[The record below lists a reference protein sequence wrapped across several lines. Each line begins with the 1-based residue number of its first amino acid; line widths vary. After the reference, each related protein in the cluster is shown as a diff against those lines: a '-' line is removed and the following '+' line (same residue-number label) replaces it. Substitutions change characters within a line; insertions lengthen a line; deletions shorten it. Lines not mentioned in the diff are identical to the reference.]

1 MQTNA
6 PDTAVADRSRL
17 AYGLILTQSVVYG
30 MGDPITKLVYRVLPV
45 YPVMVVRYLLALAIL
60 LVLFRRRIAA
70 GLRACRVADWLLP
83 SLCMGGAF
91 IMGNL
96 AVERTAATNCAF
108 LRSLSSV
115 LTPLLALAV
124 FRKRYS
130 WRHLPILAL
139 VLVGMY
145 LLCGLGGL
153 ARFGAGEAFALSQAC
168 LLAGSLVF
176 SQRSLNKVDPITLTT
191 MMTAA
196 SAVMSVVCMVML
208 GGGWTLTGATAG
220 TWAGILYQA
229 VGCTI
234 AGYFLQNTALKYI
247 PSRRVSLLQCA
258 APVMTALFSRL
269 ILGER
274 LTAAGI
280 GGGALILA
288 CVAAEIMIKD
298 KDDG

>member
-1 MQTNA
+1 MQAQA
-6 PDTAVADRSRL
+6 PEKALSDRGRF
-17 AYGLILTQSVVYG
+17 AYALILTQSVIYG
-30 MGDPITKLVYRVLPV
+30 LGDPIAKLVYRVLPV
-45 YPVMVVRYLLALAIL
+45 YPVMVIRYLLALAIL
-60 LVLFRRRIAA
+60 LALFGRRIAA
-70 GLRACRVADWLLP
+70 GLRACRVGDWLLP

-115 LTPLLALAV
+115 LTPLLALVV
-124 FRKRYS
+124 FRRRYS

-139 VLVGMY
+139 VLVGLY

-153 ARFGAGEAFALSQAC
+153 SRFGAGEAFALSQAC

-176 SQRSLNKVDPITLTT
+176 GQRSLNKVDPITLTA
-191 MMTAA
+191 MMTAC
-196 SAVMSVVCMVML
+196 SAALSILCMAAA
-208 GGGWTLTGATAG
+208 GGSWGLTGAAPG
-220 TWAGILYQA
+220 TWAGVLYLA
-229 VGCTI
+229 AGCTV

-247 PSRRVSLLQCA
+247 PSRRAALLQCT

-298 KDDG
+298 DNDG

>member
-1 MQTNA
+1 MQTTA
-6 PDTAVADRSRL
+6 PAAATRGRW
-17 AYGLILTQSVVYG
+17 AYGLILAQSVIYG
-30 MGDPITKLVYRVLPV
+30 LGDPIAKLVYRVAPV
-45 YPVMVVRYLLALAIL
+45 YPVMVIRYFFALA
-60 LVLFRRRIAA
+60 VLFALFGGRILA
-70 GLRACRVADWLLP
+70 GLRTCRVTDWLLP

-96 AVERTAATNCAF
+96 AVERTVATNCAF

-124 FRKRYS
+124 YRRRYS

-139 VLVGMY
+139 VLAGLY
-145 LLCGLGGL
+145 LLCGRGGL
-153 ARFGAGEAFALSQAC
+153 SRFGLGEAFALTQAL

-176 SQRSLNKVDPITLTT
+176 GQRSLDKVDPITLTA

-196 SAVMSVVCMVML
+196 SAVLALVCQL
-208 GGGWTLTGATAG
+208 AIGGGWRFDYTGWQV
-220 TWAGILYQA
+220 WAGIAYLA
-229 VGCTI
+229 LGCTI

-247 PSRRVSLLQCA
+247 PSRRAALLQCT

-269 ILGER
+269 ILGEK
-274 LTAAGI
+274 LAPAGVA
-280 GGGALILA
+280 GGVLILL

-298 KDDG
+298 EENG